1 MSIIGSVNGWPLLAL
16 PLTPGQRQ
24 VDWSMVNIVGAVPN
38 PYTGRQQTMNW
49 QAGYWEAVVTMPPMS
64 RIQAGAWIA
73 FMAQAQGM
81 NAVFYFGDG
90 LGTMPQ
96 GLAQGAGVTA
106 GSFQA
111 PFQLTTKN
119 WTPNQLFTLLSPGDW
134 IQIGYRLY
142 QCMDQVSSDG
152 AGNASFAIWPQIRE
166 IPANGTAI
174 VTTNAQ
180 GLFRMK
186 SNVLKYSVSYLR
198 TYGLSFEIREA
209 I

>member
-1 MSIIGSVNGWPLLAL
+1 
-16 PLTPGQRQ
+16 
-24 VDWSMVNIVGAVPN
+24 
-38 PYTGRQQTMNW
+38 
-49 QAGYWEAVVTMPPMS
+49 
-64 RIQAGAWIA
+64 
-73 FMAQAQGM
+73 MAQAQGM

-90 LGTMPQ
+90 LGAQPQ
-96 GLAQGAGVTA
+96 GSAQGPGVTS

-111 PFQLTTKN
+111 PFQLATKG
-119 WTPNQLFTLLSPGDW
+119 WTPGQFALLSPGDW
-134 IQIGYRLY
+134 IQIGWRLY
-142 QCMDQVSSDG
+142 KVLDQISSDG

-166 IPANGTAI
+166 IPPNGTAI

-180 GLFRMK
+180 GLFCMK